1 MDPSAYCSII
11 YNNQDTEAT
20 ECPSVDTEST
30 PQRWMD
36 KEEARYMRTHT
47 HTHTHTHILKHYS
60 VIKRNEVLP
69 FAATWMGLESIMISE
84 ISQTK
89 KDK

>member
-1 MDPSAYCSII
+1 MG
-11 YNNQDTEAT
+11 
-20 ECPSVDTEST
+20 
-30 PQRWMD
+30 
-36 KEEARYMRTHT
+36 KEEARYMHAHT
-47 HTHTHTHILKHYS
+47 HTVKHTS
-60 VIKRNEVLP
+60 VIKRNEVSP